1 MKSILRKIKIKR
13 KNMLFNKSNNHYIY
27 LKLDILH
34 QSLYIFK
41 IRYTSSK
48 CINFLFESQD

>member
-13 KNMLFNKSNNHYIY
+13 KNMLFNESNNHYIY

-34 QSLYIFK
+34 L
-41 IRYTSSK
+41 
-48 CINFLFESQD
+48 NA